1 MSLDWFTHTLLD
13 AIKPDPTLTV
23 SEWADE
29 YRVLSSVASAE
40 AGRWR
45 TSRTPYLREIMDCLS
60 ANSKYEKIVFIKGAQ
75 VGGTECGNNWIGY
88 IIDKVPG
95 PTMLVQPT
103 GDMAKDNSKTRIDP
117 LIEETPTLRA
127 KVREAR
133 AKDSGN
139 AMLMKEFPGGFL
151 GMTGANSPATLRS
164 KPIKNLFLDEV
175 DSYPGDIGGEGD
187 PTQLAIVRTRTFSRR
202 KILMVSTPTIY
213 GRSRIQAAY
222 NDSDMRRFHVPCPH
236 CSKFQALEWER
247 IKFDANKP
255 DTAHYVCNGCGE
267 KIYNHEKEFMLLR
280 GKWIAENP
288 NSKIAGFHISSLYSP
303 VGWYSWA
310 NAAQDFINAKHDVK
324 LLKVFV
330 NTVLGECWEEKGD
343 APEWEKLYFRR
354 EKYERN
360 IIPMR
365 GLFLT
370 AGVDIQK
377 DRIECEIVAWGRGK
391 ESWSID
397 YRVFPGDTSNP
408 TNEPFKRLDQLLNES
423 FQHESG
429 VNLQIR
435 GLCVDT
441 GYNAQVVYNWVRKYP
456 ISRVQAIKGQDSI
469 AAMVGIAK
477 PVDIVETGSNR
488 KIYRGVKVFSLGV
501 GIIKSEL
508 YAWLKQTP
516 PEPNQSYPAGY
527 CHYPESYE
535 EEYFKQLTAET
546 LVQRGRRFEWKKG
559 RERNEALDCRVYARA
574 AAAILGIDRFNDN
587 HWEQIESMILNTK
600 QSSPPPPAPRKKQ
613 LSSGITL

>member
-60 ANSKYEKIVFIKGAQ
+60 ANSKYDKIVFIKGAQ

-202 KILMVSTPTIY
+202 KL
-213 GRSRIQAAY
+213 
-222 NDSDMRRFHVPCPH
+222 
-236 CSKFQALEWER
+236 
-247 IKFDANKP
+247 
-255 DTAHYVCNGCGE
+255 
-267 KIYNHEKEFMLLR
+267 
-280 GKWIAENP
+280 
-288 NSKIAGFHISSLYSP
+288 
-303 VGWYSWA
+303 
-310 NAAQDFINAKHDVK
+310 
-324 LLKVFV
+324 
-330 NTVLGECWEEKGD
+330 
-343 APEWEKLYFRR
+343 
-354 EKYERN
+354 
-360 IIPMR
+360 
-365 GLFLT
+365 
-370 AGVDIQK
+370 
-377 DRIECEIVAWGRGK
+377 
-391 ESWSID
+391 
-397 YRVFPGDTSNP
+397 
-408 TNEPFKRLDQLLNES
+408 
-423 FQHESG
+423 
-429 VNLQIR
+429 
-435 GLCVDT
+435 
-441 GYNAQVVYNWVRKYP
+441 
-456 ISRVQAIKGQDSI
+456 
-469 AAMVGIAK
+469 
-477 PVDIVETGSNR
+477 
-488 KIYRGVKVFSLGV
+488 
-501 GIIKSEL
+501 
-508 YAWLKQTP
+508 
-516 PEPNQSYPAGY
+516 
-527 CHYPESYE
+527 
-535 EEYFKQLTAET
+535 
-546 LVQRGRRFEWKKG
+546 
-559 RERNEALDCRVYARA
+559 
-574 AAAILGIDRFNDN
+574 
-587 HWEQIESMILNTK
+587 
-600 QSSPPPPAPRKKQ
+600 
-613 LSSGITL
+613 